1 MQSRCCILDAASSD
15 LASAAILQECT
26 PHVIMAFDLVG
37 AMCKRVGNAGYTGSK
52 QQMWHLLATERFC
65 NILESSAEASVELQ
79 QLTYQ
84 EHAGW

>member
-1 MQSRCCILDAASSD
+1 
-15 LASAAILQECT
+15 
-26 PHVIMAFDLVG
+26 MAFDLVG

-84 EHAGW
+84 EHALHELITALVTPSAYFTLGAAAEPSE

>member
-1 MQSRCCILDAASSD
+1 
-15 LASAAILQECT
+15 
-26 PHVIMAFDLVG
+26 MAFDLVG

-79 QLTYQ
+79 QLTQ
-84 EHAGW
+84 EYALHELITALATPSASFTLGAAAEPSE